1 MDKTLAIVILMIVAI
16 TASVVVTLL
25 TTRARTRA
33 RLAELTLQGGAE
45 AETVTKLLT
54 ENEQLRGQIAKQE
67 DRLRVLER
75 IATDP
80 AQRIAREIDELQ
92 PN

>member
-1 MDKTLAIVILMIVAI
+1 MDKTLAVVILMMAAI
-16 TASVVVTLL
+16 IASVLLSLL
-25 TTRARTRA
+25 TARTRARTRI
-33 RLAELTLQGGAE
+33 AELSLQAGEE
-45 AETVTKLLT
+45 AASATRLLA
-54 ENEQLRGQIAKQE
+54 ENEQLRGQIARQE
-67 DRLRVLER
+67 ERLRVLER

>member
-1 MDKTLAIVILMIVAI
+1 MDNTLGAVIIMVVAI
-16 TASVVVTLL
+16 GAVVVLQMMSARN
-25 TTRARTRA
+25 RARTRI
-33 RLAELTLQGGAE
+33 AELSYQHGYDENA
-45 AETVTKLLT
+45 AKLLA

-67 DRLRVLER
+67 ERLRVLER

-80 AQRIAREIDELQ
+80 AQRISRDIDELQ

>member
-1 MDKTLAIVILMIVAI
+1 MDKTLAVVVIMVVAISATVILQ
-16 TASVVVTLL
+16 LL
-25 TTRARTRA
+25 MARGRARTRM
-33 RLAELTLQGGAE
+33 AELSHQHGDPENA
-45 AETVTKLLT
+45 AKLRA
-54 ENEQLRGQIAKQE
+54 ENEQLREQVAKQE
-67 DRLRVLER
+67 ERLRVLER

>member
-16 TASVVVTLL
+16 SAAVLL
-25 TTRARTRA
+25 NLLSARTRA
-33 RLAELTLQGGAE
+33 RARIAELSIQAGEE
-45 AETVTKLLT
+45 AANTTKLLA

>member
-1 MDKTLAIVILMIVAI
+1 MDKTLAVVILMLAAI
-16 TASVVVTLL
+16 AASVLLTLL
-25 TTRARTRA
+25 TARAKARTRIA
-33 RLAELTLQGGAE
+33 GLSLQASEEAANTTRLLA
-45 AETVTKLLT
+45 